1 MAAIV
6 SDIAKTERGTI
17 EIAPEVLEV
26 IAGLAA
32 GEVPGVAGAGAGR
45 AAGIAELIGKPH
57 SSRGVKVTVGD
68 GELVVDVSV
77 TVEYGRH
84 IPKLAEA
91 VQQHVK
97 RAIESMTGLQVA
109 HVHVHILGV
118 HVPAQQQEEAA
129 PLMRVM

>member
-6 SDIAKTERGTI
+6 SEVAKSERGTI
-17 EIAPEVLEV
+17 QIAPEVLEV

-32 GEVPGVAGAGAGR
+32 GEVPGVAGAGAGG
-45 AAGIAELIGKPH
+45 AAGIVELIGKKP

-68 GELVVDVSV
+68 RELEVDVSV
-77 TVEYGRH
+77 AVEYGHR
-84 IPKLAEA
+84 IPRLAEA
-91 VQQHVK
+91 VQQNVK

-118 HVPAQQQEEAA
+118 HVPAQQQAEAA

>member
-6 SDIAKTERGTI
+6 SEVAKSERGTI
-17 EIAPEVLEV
+17 QIAPEVLEV

-32 GEVPGVAGAGAGR
+32 GEVPGAGG
-45 AAGIAELIGKPH
+45 AAGIVELIGKKP

-68 GELVVDVSV
+68 RELEVDVSV
-77 TVEYGRH
+77 AVEYGHR
-84 IPKLAEA
+84 IPRLAEA
-91 VQQHVK
+91 VQQNVK

-109 HVHVHILGV
+109 HVNVHILGV
-118 HVPAQQQEEAA
+118 HVPAQQQAEAA